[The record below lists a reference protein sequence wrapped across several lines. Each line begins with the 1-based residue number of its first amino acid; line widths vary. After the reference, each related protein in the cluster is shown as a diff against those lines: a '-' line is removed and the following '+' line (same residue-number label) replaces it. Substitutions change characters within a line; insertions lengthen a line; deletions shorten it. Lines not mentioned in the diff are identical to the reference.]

1 MKGKLKRDYW
11 IIKLS
16 GFFDPF
22 YYLKQ
27 YPDVRKMDIDPL
39 EHYVLFGWKEGKNPN
54 FWFDTSSYIKANS
67 DIDFSKI
74 NPFAYWILHEK
85 FYFINLFKK
94 IRRELSIENIR
105 LLISYIKSFGAKVLI
120 KKIKAKILIF
130 KKVENQYQRW
140 IRLNEPSQE
149 QLEEQK
155 RFQFPISPKIS
166 IVTPVYNTDSKHLI
180 EMIESVLAQTYSR
193 WELCIVDG
201 NSSKPEVKE
210 ILEQYKH
217 KDKRIKIKYL
227 SENKGIAENTNEAI
241 KIATGDYIAFLDHD
255 DVLSPFALFEVV
267 KAINKEPQVDFIYSD
282 EDKISSDS
290 KLRYEPHFKPSW
302 NPELLRSCNYITH
315 LIVVKK
321 ELLDSVGWLRN
332 GFEGSQDYDLI
343 LRCTERANKIV
354 HIPKILYHWRA
365 HVQSTAK
372 TPNIKL
378 YAFESGKK
386 ALREHLER
394 KGFYDSKVD
403 ILYPY
408 FGWYKINYKLK
419 YMPKVSLIVSGL
431 RPQRCINSIF
441 SKSTYKNFEI
451 ILITPE
457 LINITGVRLIR
468 WKNRAW
474 WHWASANNYA
484 VKFSSGE
491 VLLFLH
497 SDTEVI
503 TSDWIERML
512 EHIQKDEV
520 GIVGVKLYYPDN
532 TIQHAGVIMGIKGS
546 FGYSH
551 RNYPKEHPGYFGRL
565 ISVQN
570 VSAVS
575 GSCMMVKRKV
585 FNELGGFDESY
596 SLVSDIDFCLR
607 ARKKGYLI
615 VWTPFAELYHYDKK
629 NTFIPMEEIKRFQTK
644 WSEELQDPYYNPN
657 LTLEKEDFSISI

>member
-1 MKGKLKRDYW
+1 MNLDSPKRHYLVNFLKKIFKEINIRD
-11 IIKLS
+11 I
-16 GFFDPF
+16 
-22 YYLKQ
+22 
-27 YPDVRKMDIDPL
+27 
-39 EHYVLFGWKEGKNPN
+39 
-54 FWFDTSSYIKANS
+54 WFLILYIK
-67 DIDFSKI
+67 
-74 NPFAYWILHEK
+74 K
-85 FYFINLFKK
+85 FG
-94 IRRELSIENIR
+94 
-105 LLISYIKSFGAKVLI
+105 IKTLI
-120 KKIKAKILIF
+120 KKLKAKIFLFEKI
-130 KKVENQYQRW
+130 EDQYQRW
-140 IRLNEPSQE
+140 IKLNEPSYE

-155 RFQFPISPKIS
+155 RFQFSINPKIS
-166 IVTPVYNTDSKHLI
+166 IITPVYNTNSKHLI
-180 EMIESVLAQTYSR
+180 EMIESVLAQTYSK

-201 NSSKPEVKE
+201 NSSKEHVKE
-210 ILEQYKH
+210 ILEKYKH
-217 KDKRIKIKYL
+217 RDKRIKIKYL
-227 SENKGIAENTNEAI
+227 SENKGIAGNTNEAI

-267 KAINKEPQVDFIYSD
+267 KVINKDPQVDFIYSD

-290 KLRYEPHFKPSW
+290 MLRYEPHFKPSW
-302 NPELLRSCNYITH
+302 NPELLRSYNYITH

-365 HVQSTAK
+365 HLQSTAK
-372 TPNIKL
+372 TPNIKQ

-386 ALREHLER
+386 ALSEHLER
-394 KGFYDSKVD
+394 KGFHDSKVD
-403 ILYPY
+403 ILFPY

-468 WKNRAW
+468 WNNGVR

-503 TSDWIERML
+503 TPDWTERML

-520 GIVGVKLYYPDN
+520 GVVGAKLYSPSN
-532 TIQHAGVIMGIKGS
+532 TIQHAGIVLGIKGS
-546 FGYSH
+546 FGYLH
-551 RNYPKEHPGYFGRL
+551 RNYPREHPGYFGRL

-575 GSCMMVKRKV
+575 GACMMVKREV
-585 FNELGGFDESY
+585 FNEIGGFDESY
-596 SLVSDIDFCLR
+596 YLLSDIDFCLR
-607 ARKKGYLI
+607 VRKKGYLI
-615 VWTPFAELYHYDKK
+615 VWTPFAELYHYE
-629 NTFIPMEEIKRFQTK
+629 NHISIPEEEIKRFQK
-644 WSEELQDPYYNPN
+644 RWSKELQKDPYYNPN
-657 LTLEKEDFSISI
+657 LTLEKDDFSIFP